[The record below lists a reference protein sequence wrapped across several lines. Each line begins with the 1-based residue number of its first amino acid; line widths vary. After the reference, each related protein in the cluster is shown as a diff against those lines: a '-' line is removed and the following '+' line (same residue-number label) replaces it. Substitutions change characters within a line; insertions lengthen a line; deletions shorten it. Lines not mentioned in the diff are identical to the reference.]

1 MENTVSVYFQL
12 SDGKDCLPRGG
23 IEKLKKRF
31 ASLNLSACTAQRL
44 LKARGYHQQIADEET
59 SAHVGISCK
68 WDQSGGHTL
77 KLTEDRAKELIEEN
91 TKCWGK
97 HSRKALSGN

>member
-31 ASLNLSACTAQRL
+31 ASLNFSACLVQRL
-44 LKARGYHQQIADEET
+44 VKGYHQQIADEGT
-59 SAHVGISCK
+59 AAHVDVSSK

-77 KLTEDRAKELIEEN
+77 KLTEDRAKELIKGN
-91 TKCWGK
+91 TKSWEK
-97 HSRKALSGN
+97 HSCKGLSGN

>member
-31 ASLNLSACTAQRL
+31 ASMNFSACTVHRL
-44 LKARGYHQQIADEET
+44 ARGYHQQIADEET
-59 SAHVGISCK
+59 AAHVDISSK
-68 WDQSGGHTL
+68 
-77 KLTEDRAKELIEEN
+77 
-91 TKCWGK
+91 
-97 HSRKALSGN
+97 

>member
-31 ASLNLSACTAQRL
+31 ASLNVSACTVQRL
-44 LKARGYHQQIADEET
+44 VKGYHQQIADEET
-59 SAHVGISCK
+59 AAHVDVSSK
-68 WDQSGGHTL
+68 
-77 KLTEDRAKELIEEN
+77 
-91 TKCWGK
+91 
-97 HSRKALSGN
+97 